1 MEQRYLILIRRW
13 LWLLALAAVVAGL
26 TTYLILVDQPTIYQA
41 QTSLIIGPG
50 IDTPDP
56 DVNALRA
63 GGQLMQ
69 TYAEISLTSPFL
81 QSIIDELDMNTT
93 PLAMRDS
100 LQVTTNQET
109 QILSFNVGHSNPE
122 RAIAIA
128 NLAAAKLVELS
139 PSGPDSSSSQLKE
152 QMRIQAEKIEAV
164 IDQSEANIRQ
174 LESDLQAIAQV
185 ENQSV
190 VVLQTD
196 NYLEKQRLIIE
207 QLSQE
212 RASLSESLS
221 ALTIL
226 YETLQKTTTNQVKVI
241 EPAVIAMPN
250 PSYLWIKV
258 VLGSAAGFILSGV
271 IVLVFAYLNE
281 AILTQEELR
290 QVSGLNSLG
299 VIAKHDRL
307 VKPGVERLVV
317 SALPNSKAAENYRSI
332 GTRLLLADEKNGL
345 RSLLFSTLGEE
356 SGGET
361 GLITTNLAFTLAK
374 SGKKVALI
382 DANLHNPMITE
393 LLNLKGKP
401 GLTNVL
407 HNDTEKLSLIQ
418 VDWSPNLVVLPHGT
432 ESGMPF
438 ELLSSDRMMEVV
450 EELRDDADI
459 VLIDVSSLLTF
470 AHSHILAT
478 QVDGVVVI
486 AQEGSVNRREARELI
501 NSLQS
506 LKVNIIGAIFDYN
519 RSATAL
525 DLRGYFDNGAGA
537 RLESWLNKITAVV
550 QSKTSSELSEIKGGV
565 KEMNSPSTDVTADS
579 TDAGKVRGTNKQDL
593 EKEAFSIQATKH

>member
-1 MEQRYLILIRRW
+1 MEQRYIILIRRW

-26 TTYLILVDQPTIYQA
+26 TTYLVLVDQPTIYEA
-41 QTSLIIGPG
+41 QTRLIIGPG

-81 QSIIDELDMNTT
+81 QSIIDELDLKTT
-93 PLAMRDS
+93 PLGMRDS
-100 LQVTTNQET
+100 IQVATNQET

-139 PSGPDSSSSQLKE
+139 PSGPDSSSSLLKE
-152 QMRIQAEKIEAV
+152 QMRIQAEKIEAI
-164 IDQSEANIRQ
+164 IDQSEDNIRQ

-190 VVLQTD
+190 VVLQTE

-212 RASLSESLS
+212 RARLTESLS

-226 YETLQKTTTNQVKVI
+226 YEALQKTTTNQVKVI
-241 EPAVIAMPN
+241 EPAVIAVPN
-250 PSYLWIKV
+250 PSYLWLKV
-258 VLGSAAGFILSGV
+258 VLGSVAGFILSGA
-271 IVLVFAYLNE
+271 IVLVFAYLSE
-281 AILTQEELR
+281 AILTHEELR
-290 QVSGLNSLG
+290 HVSGLNSLG

-307 VKPGVERLVV
+307 MTSGVESLVV
-317 SALPNSKAAENYRSI
+317 SALPNSRAAENYRSI
-332 GTRLLLADEKNGL
+332 ATKLLLAGEKNGL

-356 SGGET
+356 SGDET
-361 GLITTNLAFTLAK
+361 GLITANLALTLAK

-382 DANLHNPMITE
+382 DANLQNPLITE

-401 GLTNVL
+401 GLTNAL
-407 HNDTEKLSLIQ
+407 HDREEKLSLAQ
-418 VDWSPNLVVLPHGT
+418 VGWSPNLVVLPHGT

-438 ELLSSDRMMEVV
+438 ELLSSDRMMDLV
-450 EELRDDADI
+450 EELLGDADI
-459 VLIDVSSLLTF
+459 VLIDVSSLLSF
-470 AHSHILAT
+470 ADNHILAT
-478 QVDGVVVI
+478 KVDGVVMM
-486 AQEGSVNRREARELI
+486 AQEGSVRRREAKELI

-506 LKVNIIGAIFDYN
+506 LKANIVGVIFDYN
-519 RSATAL
+519 GSATSL
-525 DLRGYFDNGAGA
+525 LS
-537 RLESWLNKITAVV
+537 RLSERNVGTRLGSFVNKIIPAFQNRTD
-550 QSKTSSELSEIKGGV
+550 SHLSEMKSTE
-565 KEMNSPSTDVTADS
+565 KETDAAKTDVADRIDS
-579 TDAGKVRGTNKQDL
+579 GSRKDSNTQNVD
-593 EKEAFSIQATKH
+593 KEAFSIQATKN